1 MSSDDDLRW
10 RRGSRHPG
18 SDYKIF
24 TTHFVDASHPP
35 TGKTKRFSIIEA
47 VDWVNVIAVTPD
59 DRVVLV
65 RQYRAGSDSICLEI
79 PGGMVDAGES
89 PLEAAVRELEEET
102 GFTATRWKPLGT
114 VLPNPAIQGNRLHSF
129 LALGAARTAS
139 QRLDTSEV
147 IAIDVVPLAEVQ
159 EMLRDGRID
168 HALVVDAFAHLA
180 FSQGTLRVSSPT
192 LE

>member
-1 MSSDDDLRW
+1 MTSDDDLKW
-10 RRGSRHPG
+10 QRGARHPG
-18 SDYKIF
+18 ADYKIF
-24 TTHFVDASHPP
+24 RTHFVDASHPP

-47 VDWVNVIAVTPD
+47 VDWVNVIAMTPD

-79 PGGMVDAGES
+79 PGGMVDDGET

-102 GFTATRWKPLGT
+102 GYTAKTWKPLGA
-114 VLPNPAIQGNRLHSF
+114 VLPNPALQGNRLHSF
-129 LALGAARTAS
+129 LALDATPTSG

-147 IAIDVVPLAEVQ
+147 IAIDVVPLVDVHA
-159 EMLRDGRID
+159 MLRDGRID

-180 FSQGTLRVSSPT
+180 FAHGPLRVR
-192 LE
+192 